1 MWSRTH
7 APFENVFG
15 VLSDI
20 WSHTHILYG
29 IMPTY
34 WVCVIVGN
42 KSAWHQEKCYACLWE
57 PVDYHGATPT
67 YRSLNM
73 CILIPVATSFAYNS
87 SCWSTTLTCTM

>member
-1 MWSRTH
+1 MWSCTH

-34 WVCVIVGN
+34 WVCVVVRN
-42 KSAWHQEKCYACLWE
+42 KFAWHQEKCYACLWE
-57 PVDYHGATPT
+57 PVDYHGTTPT
-67 YRSLNM
+67 Y
-73 CILIPVATSFAYNS
+73 
-87 SCWSTTLTCTM
+87 